1 MDLGYRIM
9 MTMGGWQIA
18 WCHWARLGRGILEK
32 VFIPNVLTL
41 CSAGPARATC
51 DVRVTTAQ
59 LRPGAGLASDEIW
72 GDGADH
78 GATCNKY

>member
-9 MTMGGWQIA
+9 MTMGGWQWS

-41 CSAGPARATC
+41 SAAGPAR
-51 DVRVTTAQ
+51 
-59 LRPGAGLASDEIW
+59 PGHMRCAG
-72 GDGADH
+72 DH
-78 GATCNKY
+78 GSAETGGWPGIR